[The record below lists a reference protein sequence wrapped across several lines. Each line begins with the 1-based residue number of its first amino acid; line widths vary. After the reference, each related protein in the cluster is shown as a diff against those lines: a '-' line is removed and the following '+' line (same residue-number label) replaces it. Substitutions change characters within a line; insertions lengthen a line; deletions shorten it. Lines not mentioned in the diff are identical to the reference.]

1 MSTAGRCS
9 RPPVALGSPAP
20 VKALLQR
27 VREASVTVEGRKVGA
42 IGPGLLVLLGVGKGD
57 GDAEAV
63 ALADRIAGLRI
74 FEDTAG
80 KMNLSLLDTHRAAL
94 VVSQF
99 TLYADT
105 RKGRRPSFIDAAPPE
120 EARRHYARACD
131 ALRALGVHVEE
142 GVFAAEMQVALI
154 NDGPVTILLEQAPT
168 APSR

>member
-1 MSTAGRCS
+1 MR
-9 RPPVALGSPAP
+9 
-20 VKALLQR
+20 ALLQR

-42 IGPGLLVLLGVGKGD
+42 IGPGLLVLLGVGRGD
-57 GDAEAV
+57 GDSEAV

-74 FEDTAG
+74 FEDAAG

-99 TLYADT
+99 TLSADP

-120 EARRHYARACD
+120 EARRLYARACE
-131 ALRALGVHVEE
+131 ALRALGVNVEE
-142 GVFAAEMQVALI
+142 GVFAAEMRVALI

>member
-1 MSTAGRCS
+1 MPGPEVR
-9 RPPVALGSPAP
+9 
-20 VKALLQR
+20 ALLQR

-42 IGPGLLVLLGVGKGD
+42 IGPGLLVLLGVGRGD
-57 GDAEAV
+57 GDSEAV

-74 FEDTAG
+74 FEDAAG

-99 TLYADT
+99 TVYADT

-120 EARRHYARACD
+120 EARRLYARACE

>member
-1 MSTAGRCS
+1 VLSPRSCGRVPGPEV
-9 RPPVALGSPAP
+9 R
-20 VKALLQR
+20 ALLQR

-42 IGPGLLVLLGVGKGD
+42 IGPGLLVLLGVGRGD
-57 GDAEAV
+57 GDSEAV

-74 FEDTAG
+74 FEDAAG

-105 RKGRRPSFIDAAPPE
+105 RRGRRPSFIDAAPPE
-120 EARRHYARACD
+120 EARRLYARACE

>member
-1 MSTAGRCS
+1 MR
-9 RPPVALGSPAP
+9 
-20 VKALLQR
+20 ALLQR

-42 IGPGLLVLLGVGKGD
+42 LGPGLLVLLGVGRGD
-57 GDAEAV
+57 GDSEAV

-74 FEDTAG
+74 FEDAAG

-120 EARRHYARACD
+120 EARRLYARACE

>member
-1 MSTAGRCS
+1 VR
-9 RPPVALGSPAP
+9 
-20 VKALLQR
+20 ALLQR

-42 IGPGLLVLLGVGKGD
+42 LGPGLLVLLGVGRGD
-57 GDAEAV
+57 GDSEAV

-74 FEDTAG
+74 FEDAAG

-99 TLYADT
+99 TVYADT

-120 EARRHYARACD
+120 EARRLYARACE

>member
-1 MSTAGRCS
+1 MR
-9 RPPVALGSPAP
+9 
-20 VKALLQR
+20 ALLQR

-42 IGPGLLVLLGVGKGD
+42 IGPGLLVLLGVGRGD
-57 GDAEAV
+57 GDSEAV
-63 ALADRIAGLRI
+63 ALAYRIAGLRI
-74 FEDTAG
+74 FEDAAG

-120 EARRHYARACD
+120 EARRLYARACE

>member
-1 MSTAGRCS
+1 VR
-9 RPPVALGSPAP
+9 
-20 VKALLQR
+20 ALLQR

-42 IGPGLLVLLGVGKGD
+42 IGPGLLVLLGVGRGD
-57 GDAEAV
+57 GDSEAV

-74 FEDTAG
+74 FEDAAG

-120 EARRHYARACD
+120 EARRLYARACQ